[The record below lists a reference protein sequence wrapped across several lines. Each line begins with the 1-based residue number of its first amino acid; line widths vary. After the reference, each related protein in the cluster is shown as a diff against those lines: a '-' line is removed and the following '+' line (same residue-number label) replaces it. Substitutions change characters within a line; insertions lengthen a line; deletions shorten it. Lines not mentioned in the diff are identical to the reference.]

1 MGFLVNSFIE
11 FPDLCPIT
19 FEDNFTSDNF
29 TDEGGDDI
37 AVNTSQER
45 LNYNCGSGT
54 TDSRSFYDLG
64 SVNATYWTLRF
75 KMTSTTVQDSDS
87 SCHLG
92 MGLSSTNTTWDNP
105 QNGLCL
111 VRGTSTNP
119 NDDQYYLNRCTNGS
133 YVDNGTPNKAGF
145 TVSTGNITNQVYYVE
160 LKRTGTNSVV
170 CTLFSDEYVTAVE
183 SETFTD
189 LSGVTGLRY
198 LKCASRS
205 QDVSTNNGFIEEV
218 KFYNGCSDVP

>member
-1 MGFLVNSFIE
+1 MSNFLVNSYIE

-37 AVNTSQER
+37 AVNTSEER

-54 TDSRSFYDLG
+54 SDSRSYYDLG
-64 SVNATYWTLRF
+64 TVNATIWTLRF
-75 KMTSTTVQDSDS
+75 KMTSTTVSSSDS
-87 SCHLG
+87 GCDLG
-92 MGLSSTNTTWDNP
+92 FGLSSTNTTWDAS

-189 LSGVTGLRY
+189 FSL
-198 LKCASRS
+198 
-205 QDVSTNNGFIEEV
+205 
-218 KFYNGCSDVP
+218 